1 MMQQYDDDCYITI
14 NNNKLKYISYYSALD
29 ADTKYLL
36 YQLAYPTLYLSIADK
51 SFLFVLHFLLLENL
65 KMPDHHSHTRLCHIF
80 CKIHG
85 SGCLL
90 DRIPYVHVTLK

>member
-51 SFLFVLHFLLLENL
+51 SFLFVLHFLLIAR
-65 KMPDHHSHTRLCHIF
+65 K
-80 CKIHG
+80 
-85 SGCLL
+85 SGNARPPHAAILGCAISSAKFMDQGVCWIVFLMCM
-90 DRIPYVHVTLK
+90 